1 MSGPRQRELNVF
13 RYVPS
18 SSPAHRM
25 WAGTKIACLAALGI
39 AAFAKPQWTTIG
51 IIAAVAVVYTMV
63 AQLPRGVVGQP
74 PVWLWIGIAI
84 GAFFAFFAFGKPDV
98 HVAGVAIGLG
108 GLLQFLRFTALGFVL
123 VALGMLLGWTTQLAD
138 VSGAVDRLAAPARVV
153 RLPVDEIVLAI
164 GLSVRCLP
172 LLASDVR
179 VLRAAWRV
187 RAPVRRMTPR
197 ERVQEFR
204 DLLVAELVSS
214 LRRAREMADAID
226 ARGGPRHGTPDP
238 VRLGLVDLGA
248 VAVVLAAIALIVVA

>member
-1 MSGPRQRELNVF
+1 MSRPRQRELNLF

-25 WAGTKIACLAALGI
+25 WAGTKIACLGALGL
-39 AAFAKPQWTTIG
+39 AAFAKPSWTTIG
-51 IIAAVAVVYTMV
+51 VVAVVGLLYAVV
-63 AQLPRGVVGQP
+63 ARLGRGTVGRP

-84 GAFFAFFAFGKPDV
+84 SAFFSFLAFGKPTV
-98 HVAGVAIGLG
+98 HVAGVAIGMG

-138 VSGAVDRLAAPARVV
+138 VSGAVDRLAAPARVL
-153 RLPVDEIVLAI
+153 RLPVDEVVLAI

-172 LLASDVR
+172 LLATDVR

-197 ERVQEFR
+197 ERIQEFR

-214 LRRAREMADAID
+214 LRRSREMADAID
-226 ARGGPRHGTPDP
+226 ARGGPRHGAPAP
-238 VRLGLVDLGA
+238 VRLGLPDASA
-248 VAVVLAAIALIVVA
+248 VLMVVVAIATIIAL